1 MNKDWWK
8 WGSPEEFKHI
18 NDYPKA
24 KAYLEDLWK
33 TNFKHEY
40 TPPNKFNIEPITDKK
55 KETIKDIFGKISAKK
70 ISFKDEDRLKTAL
83 GKSYY
88 DVIRICKDNN
98 IVAPDAVLS
107 PTTHEE
113 IEYILKQANDN
124 LIKIVPVG
132 GATNVVGALTMTTQ
146 QLKSTISC
154 AINLLNYK
162 KLIHIDHEHYTAT
175 FQAGILGPELEKIL
189 NEQGYT
195 LGHFP
200 QSFEY
205 STLGGWLVTRSA
217 GQESSY
223 YGKIEDIVEQV
234 RVVTP
239 IGTLHSN
246 DYTHDASG
254 INLLQLFAGSEGVF
268 GVVSEVKI
276 KIKKLPSS
284 YRWVTALFPNFEAGT
299 KFLQD
304 LSHNE
309 IKPSVVRLSDAKE
322 TMLFSKLSNEHTA
335 PTRLDNIKKE
345 IQKYILK
352 WKNLEEPCVL
362 IMRFVQNKY
371 SISAPIMFVK
381 NSIEKFGGMVAPS
394 VIGEKW
400 AENRFKTP
408 YLRDTFVEHG
418 IFIDTMETLVH
429 WKDANIMHLALT
441 NVLKKSKAFNKE
453 QGIFLAHISHIY
465 PSAACMY
472 FTLLTPMHRGAEI
485 EQWKEIKDL
494 VTNTI
499 MQYNGTVSHHHSVG
513 MDHKKWYLKAT
524 DPVALT
530 ILQSIKKIID
540 PNGIMNPGKLFT

>member
-8 WGSPEEFKHI
+8 WGNSNEFKHI

-40 TPPNKFNIEPITDKK
+40 SPPNKFSIDVVSEKK
-55 KETIKDIFGKISAKK
+55 KETIKDIFASLASKK
-70 ISFKDEDRLKTAL
+70 ISFKEDDRLKVAL

-88 DVIRICKDNN
+88 DVIRIIKDNN
-98 IVAPDAVLS
+98 IVTPDVVLT

-113 IEYILKQANDN
+113 IEYIVKQANDN
-124 LIKIVPVG
+124 HVKIIPIG
-132 GATNVVGALTMTTQ
+132 GGTNVVGALTMSAQ
-146 QLKSTISC
+146 QLKSDITC
-154 AINLLNYK
+154 AINLTNYN
-162 KLIHIDHEHYTAT
+162 KLIQIDHDHFTAT
-175 FQAGILGPELEKIL
+175 FQAGILGPELERIL
-189 NEQGYT
+189 NEQDYT

-205 STLGGWLVTRSA
+205 STLGGWIVTRSA

-223 YGKIEDIVEQV
+223 YGKIEDLVEQI

-239 IGTLHSN
+239 IGTLYSN

-254 INLLQLFAGSEGVF
+254 INLLQLFVGSEGTF

-276 KIKKLPSS
+276 KIKKLPKN
-284 YRWVTALFPNFEAGT
+284 YRWVTALFPNFETGN
-299 KFLQD
+299 KFLQHIAQND
-304 LSHNE
+304 

-322 TMLFSKLSNEHTA
+322 TMLFSKLSNEHAA
-335 PTRLDNIKKE
+335 PTVFDNLKKE
-345 IQKYILK
+345 LQKYILK
-352 WKNLEEPCVL
+352 WKNLDEPCVL
-362 IMRFVQNKY
+362 IMRFVQHEY
-371 SISAPIMFVK
+371 SVSAPIMYVK

-418 IFIDTMETLVH
+418 IYIDTMETLVH
-429 WKDANIMHLALT
+429 WKDVNKMHAALT
-441 NVLKKSKAFNKE
+441 NALKKSKAFNKE

-465 PSAACMY
+465 ANAACMY
-472 FTLLTPMHRGAEI
+472 FTLLTPMHRNSEI
-485 EQWKEIKDL
+485 EQWTEIKEL

-499 MQYNGTVSHHHSVG
+499 VQNNGSVSHHHSVG
-513 MDHKKWYLKAT
+513 VDHKKWYLKTA
-524 DPVALT
+524 DPVAINVLR
-530 ILQSIKKIID
+530 SIKKIID
-540 PNGIMNPGKLFT
+540 PNGILNPGKLFT

>member
-8 WGSPEEFKHI
+8 WGSPNEFKHI

-40 TPPNKFNIEPITDKK
+40 SPPHKFNIEELTEKK
-55 KETIKDIFGKISAKK
+55 KDNIKDIFASLPSKK
-70 ISFKDEDRLKTAL
+70 ISFREDDRLKVAL

-88 DVIRICKDNN
+88 DVIRICKNNN
-98 IVAPDAVLS
+98 IIAPDVVLS

-113 IEYILKQANDN
+113 LEYIIKQANEN
-124 LIKIVPVG
+124 NIKVIPIG
-132 GATNVVGALTMTTQ
+132 GGTNVVGALTVQ
-146 QLKSTISC
+146 EQSLKSDIKCTV
-154 AINLLNYK
+154 NLLNYK
-162 KLIHIDHEHYTAT
+162 KLISIDHEHLTAT

-189 NEQGYT
+189 NENGYT
-195 LGHFP
+195 FGHFP

-205 STLGGWLVTRSA
+205 STLGGWVVTRSA

-223 YGKIEDIVEQV
+223 YGKIEDLIEQI

-254 INLLQLFAGSEGVF
+254 INLLQLFVGSEGVL
-268 GVVSEVKI
+268 GIVSEVKI
-276 KIKKLPSS
+276 KIKKLPSN

-299 KFLQD
+299 KFLQYLTQND
-304 LSHNE
+304 

-322 TMLFSKLSNEHTA
+322 TLLFSKLSNEHGTPTA
-335 PTRLDNIKKE
+335 FDNFKKE
-345 IQKYILK
+345 IQKLVLQ
-352 WKNLEEPCVL
+352 WKNLNEPCVL
-362 IMRFVQNKY
+362 IMRFVQTKY
-371 SISAPIMFVK
+371 SISAPVMFVK
-381 NSIEKFGGMVAPS
+381 NSIEKFGGMVAQS

-418 IFIDTMETLVH
+418 IYIDTMETLVH
-429 WKDANIMHLALT
+429 WKDVNKMHAALT
-441 NVLKKSKAFNKE
+441 NALKKSKAFNKE

-465 PSAACMY
+465 ANAACMY
-472 FTLLTPMHRGAEI
+472 FTLLTPMHRNSEI
-485 EQWKEIKDL
+485 EQWTEIKEL

-499 MQYNGTVSHHHSVG
+499 VQNNGSVSHHHSVG
-513 MDHKKWYLKAT
+513 VDHKKWYLKTA
-524 DPVALT
+524 DPVAINVLR
-530 ILQSIKKIID
+530 SIKKIID
-540 PNGIMNPGKLFT
+540 PNGILNPGKLFT